1 LCSSGEDTDRLA
13 PTSVG
18 IFCPVCAAEE
28 FGYQPEQADEY
39 T

>member
-1 LCSSGEDTDRLA
+1 VFLGENTDGLE
-13 PTSVG
+13 PTSAG

-28 FGYQPEQADEY
+28 FGCQPEQADGH